1 MTAPDPGASDSSDPV
16 KPDLRKHSGSRK
28 ADPDEP
34 KGPDAAKA
42 GEPARDFGPTFD
54 YDATAHA
61 SLSEQQSPSESFGGH
76 IGTPGPGWDTYSG
89 VGNGPGWGTTPSYPP
104 PAEHQSDYP
113 PPGNYPY
120 PGSNPAGDSRTPGP
134 VYGAPDPR
142 YPTSVPG
149 TPTPGTPSAPY
160 GASPSSYGPPQG
172 YGPQGPQGYGPQGY
186 GTDLSAPFGR
196 DPYTGEAY
204 SEKSKVTAGVLQIV
218 LGAFGAGRFY
228 VGDPGTAVAQIAVT
242 WLTCGIGGIWPLVDG
257 ILMLTG
263 NKVRD
268 PQGRPL
274 RP

>member
-1 MTAPDPGASDSSDPV
+1 MTTPDPGASDSNDSEPA
-16 KPDLRKHSGSRK
+16 KPDLRKHS
-28 ADPDEP
+28 DPKDP
-34 KGPDAAKA
+34 GRDAPQT
-42 GEPARDFGPTFD
+42 GEPRRDFGRTFD

-76 IGTPGPGWDTYSG
+76 TGTPGPGWDTYSG

-113 PPGNYPY
+113 PPGGYPY
-120 PGSNPAGDSRTPGP
+120 PDANSASGTGTSGP
-134 VYGAPDPR
+134 VYGTPDPR

-149 TPTPGTPSAPY
+149 TPTPDTSPAPY
-160 GASPSSYGPPQG
+160 GASPSSYGPP
-172 YGPQGPQGYGPQGY
+172 PGYGPQGY

-196 DPYTGEAY
+196 NPYTGEAY
-204 SEKSKVTAGVLQIV
+204 SDKSKVTAGVLQIV

-263 NKVRD
+263 SKTRD